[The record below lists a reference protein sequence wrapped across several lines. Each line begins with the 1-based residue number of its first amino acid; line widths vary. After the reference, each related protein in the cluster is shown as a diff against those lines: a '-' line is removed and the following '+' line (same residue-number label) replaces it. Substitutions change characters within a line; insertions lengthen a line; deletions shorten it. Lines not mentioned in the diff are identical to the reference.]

1 MLSNNTPPSILTE
14 AGLNMFIDT
23 AKLAALPLPIIDMPV
38 SDLLWHFDMPI
49 WAKDETDDW
58 NLTPWEVIEG
68 NPNTMVHRKRVD
80 QADIQY
86 PILVTNYKSKLVI
99 LDGVHRLVKIY
110 ENGSKVVRAKMIP
123 AEYLSQKAFQT

>member
-1 MLSNNTPPSILTE
+1 
-14 AGLNMFIDT
+14 MFIDT